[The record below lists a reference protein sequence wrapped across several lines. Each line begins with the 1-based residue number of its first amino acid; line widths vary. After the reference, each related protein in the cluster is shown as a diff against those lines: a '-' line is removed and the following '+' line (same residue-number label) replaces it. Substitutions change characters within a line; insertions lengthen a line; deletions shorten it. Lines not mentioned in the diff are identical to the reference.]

1 MIDEISKVLTMLLYQ
16 VNQRLHEIFGYS
28 DQLQFSGMSVIIF
41 VDFFSNLQSDICQ
54 LIVVQC
60 Q

>member
-28 DQLQFSGMSVIIF
+28 DQLHFSGMSVIIF
-41 VDFFSNLQSDICQ
+41 VDFFSNLLSDICQ

>member
-1 MIDEISKVLTMLLYQ
+1 MFLYQ

-28 DQLQFSGMSVIIF
+28 DQLHFSGMSVIIF
-41 VDFFSNLQSDICQ
+41 VDFFSNLQSEICQ
-54 LIVVQC
+54 LIVVQR

>member
-28 DQLQFSGMSVIIF
+28 DQLHFSGMSVIIF
-41 VDFFSNLQSDICQ
+41 GDFFSNLLSDICQ